1 MQDEA
6 VYKSSRCSLGTTF
19 VRTRPT
25 PLVFNQH
32 FAFAVYEKR
41 LDLSTKF
48 EKWWSALH
56 CACARSV
63 KCIQSNTQPPHFD
76 ARADCVGGAV
86 RCFAGGA

>member
-48 EKWWSALH
+48 EK
-56 CACARSV
+56 
-63 KCIQSNTQPPHFD
+63 
-76 ARADCVGGAV
+76 
-86 RCFAGGA
+86 